1 MVPREFQD
9 LDWAM
14 IIEWEY
20 ISQSVGCTT
29 HKYWCSPAPDG
40 LILLVVGIIG
50 LRVAVRISWASNCT
64 ASSGWYNLQP
74 LSTSSGWN
82 ECSVWWM
89 WCRSSG
95 LLCPGCCWIS
105 PWVTAGIK
113 ICSLVFHIWILR
125 FKSATVCASN
135 VSYSFDQVHWPSQK
149 RECLV
154 FFDASLN
161 KLMLPFFLLTQF
173 LFVVCCCW
181 LFEQYLNISI

>member
-1 MVPREFQD
+1 MALFF
-9 LDWAM
+9 
-14 IIEWEY
+14 
-20 ISQSVGCTT
+20 
-29 HKYWCSPAPDG
+29 
-40 LILLVVGIIG
+40 LVVGIIG

-125 FKSATVCASN
+125 FKSATACASN

-173 LFVVCCCW
+173 LFGFCCCW
-181 LFEQYLNISI
+181 LFEQYLNISVFRSGGKMSRTIRAVRSHQTGCGCRLKSGSLQPNSHLW